1 MPGPVAAGPGRR
13 LAARP
18 GDEVYA
24 NLLEH
29 GYGGFAEYVSVPVK
43 VLSLKPA
50 NLSFEEAPRYRWRGV
65 TALQQSVGR
74 AGGGSRKHW
83 FLVSVA
89 LHRWRD
95 SPRRVKTAD
104 YRPRWR
110 AQALC

>member
-50 NLSFEEAPRYRWRGV
+50 NLSFEEAAAVPMAGV
-65 TALQQSVGR
+65 TALQQSVG
-74 AGGGSRKHW
+74 GGGSASTGSW
-83 FLVSVA
+83 SA
-89 LHRWRD
+89 LRCIA
-95 SPRRVKTAD
+95 SSTVPA
-104 YRPRWR
+104 
-110 AQALC
+110 